1 MPGACYLRGPCRS
14 GVIYN
19 RAVTRAVW
27 KPRYLRGRAEAALS
41 TTYVMYWYRWPSAGV
56 AAIDPGHMTDDETQP
71 VKKQKGSNGY
81 PKGVSETG
89 RKTIRFQAR
98 VGYKPSPDGKT
109 VQRSAGTFD
118 TPEEAALQV
127 AAYEAKLAEGIDPW
141 NGEQVRSQHG
151 RGQVR
156 SQLPLS
162 NVPSLIQGSRL
173 QAPRSKPKASRRKD
187 DSSASESDEHGPDGD
202 EVAAAGKEPP
212 PQYTVMPSSINDVRC
227 APMSAF
233 LLQDPAPWIALQSMD
248 GSGELSY

>member
-1 MPGACYLRGPCRS
+1 M
-14 GVIYN
+14 
-19 RAVTRAVW
+19 
-27 KPRYLRGRAEAALS
+27 
-41 TTYVMYWYRWPSAGV
+41 
-56 AAIDPGHMTDDETQP
+56 AAIDIGHMTDDETPP

-156 SQLPLS
+156 SQ
-162 NVPSLIQGSRL
+162 
-173 QAPRSKPKASRRKD
+173 
-187 DSSASESDEHGPDGD
+187 
-202 EVAAAGKEPP
+202 
-212 PQYTVMPSSINDVRC
+212 
-227 APMSAF
+227 
-233 LLQDPAPWIALQSMD
+233 
-248 GSGELSY
+248 